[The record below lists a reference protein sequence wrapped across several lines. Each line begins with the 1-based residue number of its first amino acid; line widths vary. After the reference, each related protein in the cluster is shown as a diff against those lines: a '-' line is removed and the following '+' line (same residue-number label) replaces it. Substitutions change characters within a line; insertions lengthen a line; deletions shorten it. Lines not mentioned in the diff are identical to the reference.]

1 MKRYKITISDEAIKN
16 MDDLYNYIAY
26 VLLEPKYA
34 LNQYNR
40 IAYAILELDLMPE
53 RYSRFNDRKELRR
66 MVVDNYSVFY
76 FIKGDEVIIT
86 NVLYSAMNVFKH

>member
-26 VLLEPKYA
+26 VPKYA

>member
-40 IAYAILELDLMPE
+40 IAYAILELDLMIGKNCE
-53 RYSRFNDRKELRR
+53 EWL
-66 MVVDNYSVFY
+66 
-76 FIKGDEVIIT
+76 
-86 NVLYSAMNVFKH
+86 